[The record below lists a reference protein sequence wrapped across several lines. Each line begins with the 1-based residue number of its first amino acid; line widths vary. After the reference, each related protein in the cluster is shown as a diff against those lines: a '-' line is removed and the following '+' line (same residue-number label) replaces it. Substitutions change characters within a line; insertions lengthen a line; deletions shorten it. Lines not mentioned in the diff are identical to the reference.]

1 MRTKSDNI
9 AFDGKKKTLAERLAD
24 PEFTGTIG
32 ELCEEVGIARSTFYK
47 WTDDPAYRDYI
58 QRLIDK
64 YTDGALPEIWKALIK
79 KGLSGDVAAIK
90 LYFELKGKYKQQ
102 VAVDGVV
109 IFTGE
114 DSIAE

>member
-9 AFDGKKKTLAERLAD
+9 AFDRKKKMLAERLAD

-32 ELCEEVGIARSTFYK
+32 ELCKEVGIARSTFYK
-47 WTDDPAYRDYI
+47 WTDDPAYRRYL
-58 QRLIDK
+58 QELIDK
-64 YTDGALPEIWKALIK
+64 YTDSELAAMWKALIS
-79 KGLSGDVAAIK
+79 KGISGDVAAMK

-102 VAVDGVV
+102 VQMDGVV

-114 DSIAE
+114 DNIAE